1 MQLCPICESSHWVEK
16 GTSYRKKVPKKVLR
30 YFPITSSLKRLYSSR
45 HTTKKMRWHDMNK
58 SKNDGIM
65 RHPSDGEAWSHFD
78 ITFPE
83 FMKELRNVQLGLV
96 SDGFNPFGTISL
108 LYTMWPML
116 LIPYNIPP

>member
-1 MQLCPICESSHWVEK
+1 
-16 GTSYRKKVPKKVLR
+16 
-30 YFPITSSLKRLYSSR
+30 
-45 HTTKKMRWHDMNK
+45 MNK
-58 SKNDGIM
+58 LKNDRIM

-78 ITFPE
+78 ATFPE
-83 FMKELRNVQLGLV
+83 FAKESRNVQLGLG